1 MAVRDRFRLAR
12 PAPRLDR
19 RQAPCEASR
28 MLNILLVAIGGAVG
42 SVTRYLTGL
51 YSTRLLGTGFPWGT
65 LTVNI
70 VGSLAIGI
78 FAELIAR
85 RFSAPLEWRLF
96 IITGFLGGF
105 TTFSA
110 FSLDVATLID
120 NGNLWL
126 AAVYVAASM
135 LVSLFAVFAGL
146 AMMRALL

>member
-1 MAVRDRFRLAR
+1 
-12 PAPRLDR
+12 
-19 RQAPCEASR
+19 
-28 MLNILLVAIGGAVG
+28 MLNIVLVAIGGAIG
-42 SVTRYLTGL
+42 SVARYLTGM
-51 YSTRLLGTGFPWGT
+51 YSARLLGTGFPWGT
-65 LTVNI
+65 LAVNV

-78 FAELIAR
+78 FAELIGR

-120 NGNLWL
+120 NGNLAL
-126 AAVYVAASM
+126 ALTYVALSM

>member
-1 MAVRDRFRLAR
+1 
-12 PAPRLDR
+12 
-19 RQAPCEASR
+19 
-28 MLNILLVAIGGAVG
+28 MLNILLVAIGGAIG
-42 SVTRYLTGL
+42 SVARYLTGMFTL
-51 YSTRLLGTGFPWGT
+51 RTFGPGFPWGT

-120 NGNLWL
+120 NGNLPL
-126 AAVYVAASM
+126 ALAYVAVSM

>member
-1 MAVRDRFRLAR
+1 
-12 PAPRLDR
+12 
-19 RQAPCEASR
+19 
-28 MLNILLVAIGGAVG
+28 MLNIVLVAVGGAIG
-42 SVTRYLTGL
+42 SVVRYLIGL
-51 YSTRLLGTGFPWGT
+51 HSTRLFGTGFPWGT
-65 LTVNI
+65 LTVNVI
-70 VGSLAIGI
+70 GSLAIGI

-110 FSLDVATLID
+110 FSLDTATLID
-120 NGNLWL
+120 SGNLWL
-126 AAVYVAASM
+126 AVTYVAVSM